1 MPQLSSHSRTLLRMP
16 LLSTPQLH
24 RHSRTLQ
31 RVPQLS
37 MPQPSRHS
45 RTLLPAQ
52 LQQLLHR
59 HSRTL
64 QHMQLRQRL
73 QTVLLQMALLRK
85 VRVAASL
92 RCRNWQWHWQ
102 C

>member
-1 MPQLSSHSRTLLRMP
+1 
-16 LLSTPQLH
+16 
-24 RHSRTLQ
+24 
-31 RVPQLS
+31 

-59 HSRTL
+59 HSRKLQRVRLQQLLHRHSRTL
-64 QHMQLRQRL
+64 QRMQLRQRL
-73 QTVLLQMALLRK
+73 QTVLLQMALLLK
-85 VRVAASL
+85 VRVAASS
-92 RCRNWQWHWQ
+92 RCHNWQWHWQ